1 MIVQNITSGFKL
13 INGQQV
19 RAWRNVVVP
28 DDYKVKEG
36 ERIVSLDKIVEDV
49 SESKTEIDYDLNGDG
64 VFDDKDK
71 SIAGKILA
79 TKRKNKNK

>member
-1 MIVQNITSGFKL
+1 MIVQNTTSGFKL
-13 INGQQV
+13 INGQPV
-19 RAWRNVVVP
+19 RAWRTVVVP

-36 ERIVSLDKIVEDV
+36 EKIVNIDERVEDL
-49 SESKTEIDYDLNGDG
+49 SESKIDYDLNGDG